1 MRARAPESARTNVH
15 LTEQYGRP
23 CFSFSIYKVG
33 IRSHNCGT
41 MSMEHLA
48 QCLAMRNPEHRKVI
62 SSGHSS
68 GSFHIPIRKAAE
80 PRCARMTFGFRLGT
94 LPAKPGPSWNLLGQ
108 DLLQTL
114 GLGRWDTPNLR
125 STGRKL
131 SNGRIPDPGTGL
143 PWGLWGRSHTELSK
157 SWERS
162 RRQRAWWGMAGFRHS
177 PHTYHLYM
185 VLLGI
190 LKQVSARFQ
199 RRSELEAQAAQ
210 RVGVLGGNAQNHPEG
225 GRQGAAPRRVLP
237 LHQPRLL

>member
-1 MRARAPESARTNVH
+1 MALGTPLIPPRCLWGLSLPGMRARAPESARTNVH

-94 LPAKPGPSWNLLGQ
+94 PFGGVRENMKGGRGTQ
-108 DLLQTL
+108 VCGRRGKGTL
-114 GLGRWDTPNLR
+114 CRP
-125 STGRKL
+125 
-131 SNGRIPDPGTGL
+131 
-143 PWGLWGRSHTELSK
+143 
-157 SWERS
+157 
-162 RRQRAWWGMAGFRHS
+162 WWGCKMKGPVCPCAVDVSFVCVCIARVSCVYQHMC
-177 PHTYHLYM
+177 LM
-185 VLLGI
+185 CVVLSC
-190 LKQVSARFQ
+190 V
-199 RRSELEAQAAQ
+199 
-210 RVGVLGGNAQNHPEG
+210 
-225 GRQGAAPRRVLP
+225 
-237 LHQPRLL
+237 